1 MSGRFESKRGG
12 AKIANKINKKSVNL
26 SDGQLLSKML
36 IFAKPYWKHIL
47 ISILLTGLIVIASLA
62 QPYIIKVAIDS
73 YINGIYSPMISV
85 EESSVKEW
93 EAEMNQQEIG
103 YKETASFQEKEYF
116 RIADPKSTSGL
127 PINIEKAAIV
137 PIEDAHYLVHGWNA
151 GLSATEHY
159 QLEKGINEIT
169 IDDQIYP
176 VTQLSS
182 SEVELFRSQDYQ
194 GLILLGV
201 LYFSLIIGSSLL
213 LYFQNNTLQFTGQSI
228 IFDIRQRIFNHLS
241 KMSISFYGKHPI
253 GRLVTRITHDVE
265 ALNQLYSQVIVNLVK
280 DVLILIGIIIIM
292 LSMSL
297 ELTLIS
303 LLMIPFVT
311 LTTFYF
317 KTVMRRAQR
326 KIRLILSRLNSFL
339 AENLSGMTMIQL
351 FAREEKQLERFKE
364 LNGEHY
370 RAGMHQ
376 TILNSIFNPSI
387 GLFGNLSLA
396 LLVWYGG
403 RSVLDG
409 AITFGVVYAFTHYV
423 RQFFEPLR
431 GLADQ
436 FNQIQAA
443 LASAERIFETL
454 DTKPMILNPKHPK
467 KLNWK
472 IRGEIVFDHVSFA
485 YKKEEWVLKNINLS
499 IKPGETIGIVGETG
513 AGKSSIIQLI
523 NRFYDIQKGRITLDG
538 VDIKDIY
545 LPNLRKHIGIIQQDS
560 YVFSGTVFDNIRLNN
575 LEISNQEIINVARS
589 VGIDRFFRSLPKQYQ
604 TMLGEQ
610 GTVLSA
616 GQNQLLSFLRA
627 IIADPDVL
635 ILDEATASIDTE
647 TEMVVQKTLKEISN
661 NRTTIIIAHRLSTIQ
676 HADKIIVLNK
686 GRIVEMGNHQELLM
700 RKDTYYQL
708 CRSQSKSQRSK
719 LNV

>member
-1 MSGRFESKRGG
+1 MSERFESKRGG

-36 IFAKPYWKHIL
+36 IFAKPYWRHIL
-47 ISILLTGLIVIASLA
+47 ISILLTGFIVIASLA

-85 EESSVKEW
+85 EESSVNEW
-93 EAEMNQQEIG
+93 EAEMNEQEIS
-103 YKETASFQEKEYF
+103 YKETASFQNKVYF
-116 RIADPKSTSGL
+116 RIEDPKSSSGL
-127 PINIEKAAIV
+127 QISTEKAAI
-137 PIEDAHYLVHGWNA
+137 ISIKDTQYLVHGWNT
-151 GLSATEHY
+151 GLASAENY
-159 QLEKGINEIT
+159 QLEINEIT
-169 IDDQIYP
+169 IDEKIYP
-176 VTQLSS
+176 ITPISS

-201 LYFSLIIGSSLL
+201 LYFSLIVGSSLL

-228 IFDIRQRIFNHLS
+228 IYDIRQTIFNHLS
-241 KMSISFYGKHPI
+241 KMSVSFYGKHPI

-280 DVLILIGIIIIM
+280 DVLILIGIMIIM
-292 LSMSL
+292 LSMSVK
-297 ELTLIS
+297 LTLIS
-303 LLMIPFVT
+303 LLMIPFVA

-364 LNGEHY
+364 LNSEHY

-454 DTKPMILNPKHPK
+454 DTKPTILNSKHPK
-467 KLNWK
+467 KLNGK
-472 IRGEIVFDHVSFA
+472 IYGEIVFDHVSFA
-485 YKKEEWVLKNINLS
+485 YKQEEWVLNNINLS

-589 VGIDRFFRSLPKQYQ
+589 VGIDRFFKSLPQQYE

-647 TEMVVQKTLKEISN
+647 TETVVQKTLKEISN

-686 GRIVEMGNHQELLM
+686 GRIVEMGNHQELLT
-700 RKDTYYQL
+700 RKDTYFQL